1 VTTDLLRHAEESMLE
16 PKQLYKRIE
25 AVFDGLAARGS
36 SETFA
41 TKFVAR
47 VLDRLG
53 PPLGLSSAHLYKHVD
68 TRLELLKRWGQGRPD
83 LAVELTRRML
93 PGDDRDIP
101 DLPWAGETAGGRVG
115 LMSASEDQSL
125 LMALFLAPPGEL
137 QGAPSAAQLSSALT
151 SLSYAFGQHYKRREL
166 EDLFAQA
173 RAIQL
178 SLLPHG
184 QPRFAEYDIAA
195 VSVPAQS
202 VGGDLYDF
210 IHVDHETLGIAIAD
224 SSGHGLPA
232 ALQARDVATGLRMGV
247 ARDFKVQRVVE
258 KLNRIIHHS
267 GLVSRFISLVFGELE
282 KNGNFSY
289 INAGHPPALLMGP
302 RGMSELSV
310 GGTLLGPQLDATY
323 KLGFAHL
330 DRGATLAM
338 YTDGVIERGVE
349 TGDMFGPE
357 RVKEWLEAWPQGPA
371 HDAVHDLLRRV
382 NAFGGDK
389 PLEDD
394 VTVVYVHRSK

>member
-1 VTTDLLRHAEESMLE
+1 MPGARLDARPRASLVSRGHVTTDLLRHAEESMLE

-41 TKFVAR
+41 TRFVAR

-83 LAVELTRRML
+83 LAVELTRAHAA
-93 PGDDRDIP
+93 GDDARHPEPAVGRRDGR
-101 DLPWAGETAGGRVG
+101 WRRVG

-178 SLLPHG
+178 TLLPHG
-184 QPRFAEYDIAA
+184 QPRFAEY
-195 VSVPAQS
+195 
-202 VGGDLYDF
+202 
-210 IHVDHETLGIAIAD
+210 
-224 SSGHGLPA
+224 
-232 ALQARDVATGLRMGV
+232 
-247 ARDFKVQRVVE
+247 
-258 KLNRIIHHS
+258 
-267 GLVSRFISLVFGELE
+267 
-282 KNGNFSY
+282 
-289 INAGHPPALLMGP
+289 
-302 RGMSELSV
+302 
-310 GGTLLGPQLDATY
+310 
-323 KLGFAHL
+323 
-330 DRGATLAM
+330 
-338 YTDGVIERGVE
+338 
-349 TGDMFGPE
+349 
-357 RVKEWLEAWPQGPA
+357 
-371 HDAVHDLLRRV
+371 
-382 NAFGGDK
+382 
-389 PLEDD
+389 
-394 VTVVYVHRSK
+394 